1 MDDAYEQTSMSLSL
15 RRRTSGLKARFE
27 EYWRKRWFRLGCYGL
42 AAALLLWFLI
52 WVFVARNLPSVDQL
66 KNYQPSLPTYVR
78 SFDGSP
84 VQSFARERRVQ
95 LRFEEYP
102 QTLVRAY
109 LAAEDKTFFDHDG
122 LDYTGILGAIFDYV
136 VKTGSGE
143 RAKGG
148 STITQQVAKN
158 LLLTDEYS
166 VTRKL
171 KEAILAR
178 RIEGVLTKQQI
189 LELYLNQIFLGR
201 NAYGVQA
208 ASRAYFAKDVAELS
222 IHEAAYLAILPK
234 APSNYT
240 PERHMQRA
248 LDRRNW
254 VLREMFDNEFI
265 TAEEREAAV
274 ALPLGTVSRSA
285 AATEPPAGYF
295 IEEVRRQLIEQFGEN
310 PENGRNPFSVYGG
323 GLWVRSSF
331 EPTIQ
336 GYTEDAL
343 RNGLMRYDGGRSW
356 TGPIATLKAGKGW
369 EARFAAANLGAGFP
383 DWHAAMILEKG
394 PTSALIGFSDG
405 KTAVMPSWA
414 AAMIKRRTG
423 QTAFSAF
430 QLGDVVVVKS
440 DGANWILKSVPEVSG
455 GMVVQ
460 DPRTG
465 RVLAMQGGFDSRI
478 QTYNRATQAWRQPGS
493 SFKPFVYAASLDTGM
508 TPASIIVDGPFCVY
522 QSAKL
527 GRKCFKNFGG
537 GGGAGPQ
544 TMRWGLEQSRNLMTV
559 RAASQAGMDNVVKL
573 AASAGISKEG
583 QNYSPVLAVS
593 LGAGETTVLRMV
605 NAYSILSR
613 NGRDVKP
620 SLIDFVQDRN
630 GKVKFKADTRKCD
643 RCDQADWD
651 GKAMPRPATLVKQA
665 IDAQSAFQV
674 VHMLE
679 GVIERGT
686 AKPLMKLGRPIFG
699 KTGTTTGPTNVW
711 FVGGSADMTAGVYVG
726 FDQPRP
732 MGHYA
737 QGGSMAVPIFYDL
750 ASQAMKDAPVIP
762 FRAPAGMRM
771 VRIDR
776 SSGKKVYG
784 AWPAHSPTASV
795 IWEAFKAESEPRRTI
810 RNDELA
816 KPKAAKAAKAKSAPT
831 RARDTSGPA
840 QPRDSEFLQR
850 EGGIY

>member
-27 EYWRKRWFRLGCYGL
+27 ESWRKRWFRLGCYVLG
-42 AAALLLWFLI
+42 AALLLWFLVWI
-52 WVFVARNLPSVDQL
+52 FVARNLPSVDQL

-78 SFDGSP
+78 SFDGTP

-95 LRFEEYP
+95 LKFEEYP
-102 QTLVRAY
+102 QTLIRAF

-122 LDYTGILGAIFDYV
+122 LDYTGIIGAIFDYV
-136 VKTGSGE
+136 IKTGSGE

-208 ASRAYFAKDVAELS
+208 ASRAYFAKDVKELS

-248 LDRRNW
+248 MDRRNW
-254 VLREMFDNEFI
+254 VLRGMFENDFI
-265 TAEEREAAV
+265 TAEERDT
-274 ALPLGTVSRSA
+274 ALAMPLSTVSRSA

-310 PENGRNPFSVYGG
+310 PENGRYPFSVYGG

-356 TGPIATLKAGKGW
+356 TGPIATLKAGVGW
-369 EARFAAANLGAGFP
+369 EARFSAANLGAGFP
-383 DWHAAMILEKG
+383 DWRAAMILEKNE
-394 PTSALIGFSDG
+394 TSARIGFADG

-414 AAMIKRRTG
+414 AAMLKRRTG

-430 QLGDVVVVKS
+430 KLGDVIVVKS

-643 RCDQADWD
+643 RCDQPDWD
-651 GKAMPRPATLVKQA
+651 GKPMPRPAALVKQA

-750 ASQAMKDAPVIP
+750 AKNAMKDAPVIP

-784 AWPAHSPTASV
+784 AWPGHQPTAAV

-810 RNDELA
+810 RKDELA
-816 KPKAAKAAKAKSAPT
+816 KPKAVKAAKASGPT
-831 RARDTSGPA
+831 RARASSGPA